1 MTEFKNSYHFYQD
14 DELEYLFERYMR
26 IRSKKGANT
35 DPGIIKIIQKQL
47 KEFPDDI
54 KKTILSDAI
63 IANTINITNLKKYR
77 QAREDKKRMFTEIE
91 NSMKENYDVK
101 KDLYRWV
108 CNTDQEI
115 GRQANLYMRL
125 KYDCSTFDK
134 DGIRQLNKELD
145 GVGKDKIKRYLE
157 NGIEELNA

>member
-1 MTEFKNSYHFYQD
+1 MAEFDTNYHFFD
-14 DELEYLFERYMR
+14 DTELEYLFERYMR
-26 IRSKKGANT
+26 IRSKKGAGT
-35 DPGIIKIIQKQL
+35 DPGIIKIIISQIS
-47 KEFPDDI
+47 EFPDDI
-54 KKTILSDAI
+54 KKQILKDAVI
-63 IANTINITNLKKYR
+63 GNSINITNLKKYR
-77 QAREDKKRMFTEIE
+77 QAVEDKKRMLPKIE
-91 NSMKENYDVK
+91 NSMKENYDVT

-145 GVGKDKIKRYLE
+145 GVGKDKIKQYLK
-157 NGIEELNA
+157 NGIKELNA

>member
-1 MTEFKNSYHFYQD
+1 MKDEYNNKYRFYENQK
-14 DELEYLFERYMR
+14 LEYLFERYMR

-35 DPGIIKIIQKQL
+35 DLGIIKIIQKQL

-145 GVGKDKIKRYLE
+145 EIGKERAKSYLE
-157 NGIEELNA
+157 DQINKYK